1 MSLDD
6 VSIFVKGLHIDQTK
20 FIVSDRFDFGYLLN
34 SCAQLLEDFNRK

>member
-6 VSIFVKGLHIDQTK
+6 VSVFVKGFHIDQTK

-34 SCAQLLEDFNRK
+34 SCAQLFEDFNRK